1 MLDDEHCGKYCKIGK
16 DTESFQNSDEE
27 EKHKPFIV

>member
-1 MLDDEHCGKYCKIGK
+1 MNTDGKYCKIGK

-27 EKHKPFIV
+27 EKHKAFIV